1 MRRFDDVVDPK
12 EPIERSGSWIELKS
26 RGNLQFPSKS
36 LVEKFSQWGKV
47 FDIFHGEAIHMG
59 IQPID
64 KLCCRIVSQFAI
76 STEIDKYVVELFV
89 KVRFFQRIK
98 LLNER
103 IQATAKKEKL
113 RKLKQ
118 DGQFIC

>member
-1 MRRFDDVVDPK
+1 MRRFNDVVYPNEDF
-12 EPIERSGSWIELKS
+12 ERSGSWIELKS
-26 RGNLQFPSKS
+26 RGNRQFPSKS
-36 LVEKFSQWGKV
+36 LVEKFINGEKC
-47 FDIFHGEAIHMG
+47 DIFHGEAIYMG

-76 STEIDKYVVELFV
+76 STEIDKYVVELLV
-89 KVRFFQRIK
+89 KVRFFQHIK
-98 LLNER
+98 LLDER